1 MKPPGKLLRLREAM
15 LMWLG
20 AAAATFEVT
29 VPRTRSSRVGK
40 KQFLVA
46 IACR

>member
-20 AAAATFEVT
+20 AAAAT
-29 VPRTRSSRVGK
+29 VPRTRSRVGK

>member
-1 MKPPGKLLRLREAM
+1 MKPPGKLLRFREAM

-29 VPRTRSSRVGK
+29 VPRTRSRVGK